1 MIRSTLLLVVAAAIS
16 GADAFAPVGMATR
29 VNTQLFMGGWRGGF
43 SVIIFLATMICKS
56 SICKKPTRQGGSTH
70 DDTGA
75 KKLEDTLKADP
86 QLKESSRATI
96 LECDDMECATAQ
108 CTQDNRGNWHC
119 EGGLEGERDNVKTQ
133 VLMHSDNDD

>member
-29 VNTQLFMGGWRGGF
+29 VNTQLFM
-43 SVIIFLATMICKS
+43 
-56 SICKKPTRQGGSTH
+56 
-70 DDTGA
+70 DETGA

-119 EGGLEGERDNVKTQ
+119 EGGLEGDRDNAKTQ

>member
-16 GADAFAPVGMATR
+16 GADAFAPVGMVTR
-29 VNTQLFMGGWRGGF
+29 VNTQLFM
-43 SVIIFLATMICKS
+43 
-56 SICKKPTRQGGSTH
+56 